1 MVERMGPV
9 DFWGVAVPKRLYWEY
24 WDEKGQFRYT
34 FKCDNGT
41 YVIMEIVAKN
51 ICEGWKQ

>member
-1 MVERMGPV
+1 MVKRMGPV